1 MSLGIAGLLSSPSPA
16 TPEFFWWQGASGR
29 SWITTIFPICYTGIY
44 LSSVY
49 VMVRRNPD
57 GSRVPLYIGQT
68 DNTERRMSEHARSK
82 LFAAMILGGNE
93 LHLHFLAD
101 TERERLAIE
110 TDLRHGHATP
120 LNQQLGG
127 GLMGLAS
134 LYGR

>member
-1 MSLGIAGLLSSPSPA
+1 MSLGIAGLLYSATPA

-29 SWITTIFPICYTGIY
+29 WWITTVYPVTRTNID
-44 LSSVY
+44 LASVY
-49 VMVRRNPD
+49 LIVRRNPD
-57 GSRVPLYIGQT
+57 GTRTPLYIGQT
-68 DNTERRMSEHARSK
+68 DDTARRMSDHAHST

-93 LHLHFLAD
+93 LHLHFLAE
-101 TERERLAIE
+101 TERERFKIE

-120 LNQQLGG
+120 LNRQLGG